1 MKGKRHPTIENSVV
15 IGAGARV
22 LGPIIIG
29 EGARISAN
37 SVITKDVAART
48 NQDEGELFVI

>member
-1 MKGKRHPTIENSVV
+1 
-15 IGAGARV
+15 AGARV
-22 LGPIIIG
+22 LGPITIG

-37 SVITKDVAART
+37 RLVTRDIDART